1 MRHTQIPHI
10 LMHHTLITHILMGRR
25 LWAGATG
32 RPGPACDI
40 TRDQTP
46 AAPAP
51 QAAANPRPKSCCACG
66 AALAT
71 RQPSGGQEAHFGPA
85 GRTAH
90 ISFLENASFLQL
102 FGQTYL
108 EYFV

>member
-1 MRHTQIPHI
+1 MC
-10 LMHHTLITHILMGRR
+10 RR

-32 RPGPACDI
+32 RPGAACDI
-40 TRDQTP
+40 TRDQPP

-51 QAAANPRPKSCCACG
+51 QAAANLRPKSCCACG

-71 RQPSGGQEAHFGPA
+71 RQPPAAKRLTFGPA

>member
-1 MRHTQIPHI
+1 M
-10 LMHHTLITHILMGRR
+10 
-25 LWAGATG
+25 
-32 RPGPACDI
+32 PA
-40 TRDQTP
+40 
-46 AAPAP
+46 
-51 QAAANPRPKSCCACG
+51 
-66 AALAT
+66 
-71 RQPSGGQEAHFGPA
+71 SGGQEAHFGPA

>member
-1 MRHTQIPHI
+1 
-10 LMHHTLITHILMGRR
+10 MGRR

-51 QAAANPRPKSCCACG
+51 QAAANPRPKSCCACA

-71 RQPSGGQEAHFGPA
+71 RQPPAAKRPTFGPA

>member
-1 MRHTQIPHI
+1 
-10 LMHHTLITHILMGRR
+10 MGRR

-32 RPGPACDI
+32 RPGPACGI
-40 TRDQTP
+40 TGDQTP

-51 QAAANPRPKSCCACG
+51 QAAANLR
-66 AALAT
+66 LT
-71 RQPSGGQEAHFGPA
+71 YFGPA